1 STMGTGG
8 GPEGAAARPWR
19 SPAPCAASSVVVL
32 TALACRFPAVGTNA
46 RAGGPPRRRSLE
58 VGVTP
63 AGAAC
68 DALVAQWIEHQPS
81 KLMVAGSSP
90 AGGASDEG
98 ASGPREDD
106 GSRSAPARHE
116 RPPTAAPAGGAEEP
130 ATRRHGRTTGAG
142 ARPRGTSGRRR
153 RRLPAALASAAPG
166 RKQVGRA
173 SCRDS
178 GRGTRADRQ

>member
-1 STMGTGG
+1 GG

-81 KLMVAGSSP
+81 KRMVAGSS
-90 AGGASDEG
+90 
-98 ASGPREDD
+98 
-106 GSRSAPARHE
+106 
-116 RPPTAAPAGGAEEP
+116 PAGGAEEP
-130 ATRRHGRTTGAG
+130 ATRRHGRTMGAG

-153 RRLPAALASAAPG
+153 RRLPGAPRSLRRGATAGRWEPERGREARAAADGGA
-166 RKQVGRA
+166 
-173 SCRDS
+173 CR
-178 GRGTRADRQ
+178 

>member
-116 RPPTAAPAGGAEEP
+116 RAPTAAPAGGASDEGASGPREDDGSRSAPARHERPPTAAPAGGAQG
-130 ATRRHGRTTGAG
+130 H
-142 ARPRGTSGRRR
+142 
-153 RRLPAALASAAPG
+153 
-166 RKQVGRA
+166 
-173 SCRDS
+173 
-178 GRGTRADRQ
+178 